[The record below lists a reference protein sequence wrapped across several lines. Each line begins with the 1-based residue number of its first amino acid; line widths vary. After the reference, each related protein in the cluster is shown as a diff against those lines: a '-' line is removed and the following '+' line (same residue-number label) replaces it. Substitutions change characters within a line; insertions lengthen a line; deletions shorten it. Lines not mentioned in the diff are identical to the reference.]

1 MREPLVTALK
11 EANSALNAQLVS
23 VRAQR
28 QNDLDLL
35 RDLHSADMQV
45 LHEQHVLQLV
55 EVQREVRLEVRL
67 EVEREYAQR
76 LHVLQLMVEKL
87 EAEKRLARAQRFG
100 ASSEQG
106 DYQARLFDEAEQSV
120 REAVAEPATI
130 DVAAHTKK
138 KPCRA
143 PLAASLPRVVIEH
156 VLVSPTCACGTEL
169 TRITPV
175 ISEQVDVIPAQVF
188 VLQHQ
193 RQRGVCRAC
202 NTAPVTAPLPP
213 QPIPKSLASPGLLAF
228 VGVNKFVDGLPL
240 YRQSAGFARMN
251 IHLPRQTLSGQV
263 VAAGDLATPL
273 INLMTDV
280 LLAGNILAMDET
292 RVQVLKEPGR
302 AAESQSTMWVMRGG
316 SPGREVVRFEYD
328 VSRGKAV
335 VARLLA
341 GYHGYLQRDGYS
353 GYAAVCARPEI
364 TGVGCFAHVRRK
376 FIEALK
382 ALPEHDKPRG
392 NRTHQGI
399 AFITALYAIER
410 RIADKP
416 PDERKAIRLSE
427 AIPILDRFKV
437 WLDHAGVAPQ
447 GLLGKAI
454 RYTLGEW
461 PHLTTYCLDGRLR
474 IDNNLVENAIRP
486 FAVGRKNWL
495 FSDTQQG
502 AVASA
507 NLYTLV
513 ETARANALNPYA
525 YLKLVF
531 TALPKATTVEDI
543 EALLPWNVAP
553 GVLDEML
560 RVPTFTNVPVGC

>member
-1 MREPLVTALK
+1 MLFRSHETHALRLVEMRREVQCEVQLEVEREYVLRLVEMRGAMQLEVEREYALR
-11 EANSALNAQLVS
+11 LVE
-23 VRAQR
+23 AQR
-28 QNDLDLL
+28 
-35 RDLHSADMQV
+35 
-45 LHEQHVLQLV
+45 
-55 EVQREVRLEVRL
+55 

-76 LHVLQLMVEKL
+76 LYALQLMVEKL
-87 EAEKRLARAQRFG
+87 EAEKRLERARRFG

-106 DYQARLFDEAEQSV
+106 DHQGRLFDEAEQAV
-120 REAVAEPATI
+120 REVVAEPATI

-156 VLVSPTCACGTEL
+156 PLASPTCACGTEL
-169 TRITPV
+169 TPMPPA
-175 ISEQVDVIPAQVF
+175 ISEQIDVIPAQVF

-202 NTAPVTAPLPP
+202 DSAPVTAPLPP

-251 IHLPRQTLSGQV
+251 IDLPRQTLAGHV
-263 VAAGDLATPL
+263 VAAGELTTPL
-273 INLMTDV
+273 INLMTDS
-280 LLAGNILAMDET
+280 LLADNILAMDET

-335 VARLLA
+335 VARLLE
-341 GYHGYLQRDGYS
+341 GYQGYLQRDGYS
-353 GYAAVCARPEI
+353 GYAEVCARPEI
-364 TGVGCFAHVRRK
+364 AGVGCWAHVRRK
-376 FIEALK
+376 YVEALK
-382 ALPEHDKPRG
+382 ALPDKDKSRG
-392 NRTHQGI
+392 NRTHQAI

-416 PDERKAIRLSE
+416 PDERKAIRQSE

-437 WLDHAGVAPQ
+437 WLDNAGVAPRE
-447 GLLGKAI
+447 LLGKAI

-495 FSDTQQG
+495 FSDTQKG

-513 ETARANALNPYA
+513 ETARANGLNPYA

-531 TALPKATTVEDI
+531 TALPKATTVEHF
-543 EALLPWNVAP
+543 EALLPWNIDP
-553 GVLDEML
+553 KVLDDML
-560 RVPTFTNVPVGC
+560 RVPAFSKDQVVR

>member
-23 VRAQR
+23 VQAQR

-76 LHVLQLMVEKL
+76 LHALQLMVEKL

-106 DYQARLFDEAEQSV
+106 DYQARLFDEAEQSA

-138 KPCRA
+138 KPCRV

-156 VLVSPTCACGTEL
+156 VLVSPSCACGTEL

-228 VGVNKFVDGLPL
+228 VGVNH
-240 YRQSAGFARMN
+240 REARC
-251 IHLPRQTLSGQV
+251 
-263 VAAGDLATPL
+263 
-273 INLMTDV
+273 
-280 LLAGNILAMDET
+280 
-292 RVQVLKEPGR
+292 R
-302 AAESQSTMWVMRGG
+302 A
-316 SPGREVVRFEYD
+316 Y
-328 VSRGKAV
+328 
-335 VARLLA
+335 
-341 GYHGYLQRDGYS
+341 
-353 GYAAVCARPEI
+353 
-364 TGVGCFAHVRRK
+364 
-376 FIEALK
+376 
-382 ALPEHDKPRG
+382 
-392 NRTHQGI
+392 
-399 AFITALYAIER
+399 
-410 RIADKP
+410 P
-416 PDERKAIRLSE
+416 P
-427 AIPILDRFKV
+427 
-437 WLDHAGVAPQ
+437 
-447 GLLGKAI
+447 
-454 RYTLGEW
+454 
-461 PHLTTYCLDGRLR
+461 
-474 IDNNLVENAIRP
+474 
-486 FAVGRKNWL
+486 
-495 FSDTQQG
+495 
-502 AVASA
+502 
-507 NLYTLV
+507 
-513 ETARANALNPYA
+513 
-525 YLKLVF
+525 
-531 TALPKATTVEDI
+531 
-543 EALLPWNVAP
+543 
-553 GVLDEML
+553 
-560 RVPTFTNVPVGC
+560 